1 MGDGSSNQYWSHQ
14 ANLMAEEH
22 CFDLA
27 ARPTRRGCMAVRR
40 GLGGAWLAKITSALS
55 QHWKQKNL
63 RKELRGKMNHSAR
76 DSNAITSNLG

>member
-63 RKELRGKMNHSAR
+63 RKRDRSAVVTEDR
-76 DSNAITSNLG
+76 APSQIDLVA